1 VLVFAILGGLVW
13 WGHKYDWSFRE
24 NKPEVK
30 KDDPTEESEDKLLH
44 GRLVKLDSEDA
55 AERAGIS
62 WSPIEERMIREE
74 VHAPG
79 ELQFDTTRLAHLSS
93 RANGTVWRVEKQIG
107 ETANKGDILAYVESA
122 EVAKAKS
129 EFLLAVCMVESR
141 TWTLKR
147 TQGGGGVIPDRVM
160 HEAEHSL
167 HEAKI
172 QQLAAQ
178 QALLN
183 LGVPVDLKQFE
194 GLDEEQQLRRLRL
207 MGLPADLT
215 TDAGAEVK
223 TTSLLPI
230 AAPFKGTITRL
241 DLVRGM
247 VVGPAQPSCTIADT
261 TQLWLMLDVLLEDAA
276 RLRVGQKVTLQ
287 ANGLSDLTPEG
298 TISWISAQAD
308 EKTRTVKARAVVPNP
323 TGLLRANVLGKATIL
338 VREQKALSLPAEAVQ
353 WIESQPIVFV
363 KRCEDEFETRV
374 VRLGAKF
381 NGHWEVLEGVKE
393 GEEAVTA
400 GGHVLKSELF
410 KSRISGGD

>member
-1 VLVFAILGGLVW
+1 
-13 WGHKYDWSFRE
+13 
-24 NKPEVK
+24 
-30 KDDPTEESEDKLLH
+30 
-44 GRLVKLDSEDA
+44 
-55 AERAGIS
+55 
-62 WSPIEERMIREE
+62 
-74 VHAPG
+74 
-79 ELQFDTTRLAHLSS
+79 
-93 RANGTVWRVEKQIG
+93 
-107 ETANKGDILAYVESA
+107 
-122 EVAKAKS
+122 
-129 EFLLAVCMVESR
+129 VESR

-147 TQGGGGVIPDRVM
+147 TQGGGGIIPDRVM

-194 GLDEEQQLRRLRL
+194 GREEQEQLRRLRL

-215 TDAGAEVK
+215 TDTGSEVM

-230 AAPFKGTITRL
+230 AAPFKGTVTRL

-247 VVGPAQPSCTIADT
+247 VVGPSQPTCTIADVS
-261 TQLWLMLDVLLEDAA
+261 QLWLMLDVLLEDAA
-276 RLRVGQKVTLQ
+276 RLHVGQSVTLQ
-287 ANGLSDLTPEG
+287 ATGLSDLTPEG

-338 VREQKALSLPAEAVQ
+338 VREQMALSLPAEAVQ
-353 WIESQPIVFV
+353 WVESQPIVFV
-363 KRCEDEFETRV
+363 RCCEDEFETRV
-374 VRLGAKF
+374 VRLGARH
-381 NGHWEVLEGVKE
+381 NGQWEVLEGVKA
-393 GEEAVTA
+393 GEDVVTS